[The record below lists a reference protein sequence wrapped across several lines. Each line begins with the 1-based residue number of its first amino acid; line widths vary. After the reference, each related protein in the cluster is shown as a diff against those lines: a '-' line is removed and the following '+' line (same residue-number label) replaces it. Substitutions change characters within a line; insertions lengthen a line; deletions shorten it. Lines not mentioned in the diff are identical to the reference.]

1 MNHILKKIGI
11 AGGGL
16 FSTPKAKPPVYKPP
30 VMGEL
35 QYGASYSYAETLDL
49 VSDGPIG
56 GIVNSHGQ
64 LVDGLNILQGVYL
77 DDTAVAVT
85 NTANI
90 RQITI
95 SEFQRET
102 IESLNLE
109 LTSNSVTSCK
119 KFFSALDEVLNKS
132 GGGKITSLPSSTAG
146 NTDVSEAES
155 WPDVGMM
162 FVRDKTSDVIIKNTE
177 RQAGLKIEPPL
188 LPSQQ
193 SNVGLYIRA
202 YIAFGSDVFPWHLN
216 KKLKTGFSTSN
227 AAYRDDTQ
235 AKGTVEDS
243 SLIWTESTSLKQSKF
258 LFAFNPTIPR
268 TSFRDG
274 SRMEKNTFF
283 QAAVDQNKTTTYP
296 LFGEAPFFHEN
307 QNVVSQ
313 LVFSELNTI
322 RTLVRNNLGKGG
334 NKTQGVCATRC
345 LERLGINISN
355 GIPDTDKLL
364 SKYLS
369 GPYRG
374 AFLVCKIEEDNANLE
389 GAVVK
394 EGDSIIHLNTL
405 PYGSTHGFDLIALL
419 QSVGVR
425 YTDLT
430 CPIVSKDGILTG
442 KMRGFILIELPPTE
456 RETTDLFSY
465 IGKRKIKYGNGYTYK
480 IDSYVLSYLK
490 DIESFKYSKVIG
502 DATLSNNSPPNNDI
516 VSNGLKFNYSNVLA
530 EIRKGEEKQELFSNF
545 KNINI
550 DHFYDRELFGPFST
564 REAAGNPN
572 TKGTQV
578 NAPQRIS
585 PDRNMLLKEN
595 VLGSISD
602 NYNTKL
608 QNGLPISEGSDD
620 RRKDARGTQRNY
632 SSWGQ
637 NSFANFNEKP
647 IPVVHTV
654 YNPNVSHVFITL
666 DISALNDTLI
676 KEVKKA
682 RVGKGLDDENL
693 SIGTKFPSVLN
704 IQVETGTVGDR
715 NNNSDGQIP
724 FKKYN
729 FRLVAQIEGNTLI
742 DIGNPESLP
751 DNSFLVDPSDTDSPV
766 NRRPFLLPNAVS
778 KNREALTAD
787 GERGVEAATLSEDAT
802 SQRYV
807 KITKLSFES
816 NSALLA
822 KVVSVNKVTEII
834 NSNLTYPFSAI
845 IATKLDSR
853 SFGSIP
859 SRSFDCKLKKVK
871 IPINYFPTNNGI
883 DNRYY
888 DNQKQFDDANPKNKL
903 IYKGDWDGT
912 FHDELQWT
920 DNPAWILYDL
930 LTNVRYGMGSHI
942 DLQTINKWQLYK
954 IGRFCDAVDD
964 EGNFVGVTDGR
975 GGKEPRFSCN
985 VVFDQGQQV
994 FDAIN
999 TIASLFR
1006 GRTFFTNSE
1015 INFVDDRPR
1024 EPINLFTN
1032 ESVKDGLFF
1041 YSNNSRDQQA
1051 NTIEISY
1058 KDRFDNFSPKL
1069 EVVEDEEDIKER
1081 GILKKRIEGVGITS
1095 RAMARRAAQHNIF
1108 SKIKEDQT
1116 VAFTAGLETLLCKPG
1131 DLVIIQDELKTN
1143 RSNFGKVLDVSVEAE
1158 TIRLSNTFVPTTMDG
1173 ILTVY
1178 NPTGSESIEDL
1189 NLTAN
1194 QNRQRYDG
1202 FTITGVSSLGSGFFP
1217 FTGQYS
1223 FSGYTEGYDQATGFV
1238 LGEDRYSEYASY
1250 TGLSGT
1256 YLYFETGVTGW
1267 VLGSGDAKSLYSGN
1281 FISKQTGAQTL
1292 TEFNTGRISVL
1303 NMNAS
1308 DKRSSSTVFS
1318 GFDPSSLRNY
1328 TRGVTNREVSN
1339 ISPEQITT
1347 LLLTGGAQA
1356 VTNQEYG
1363 TLLSGFDR
1371 PEVLPF
1377 IKLGSAAQFQIK
1389 EASPFIYKVISMKE
1403 ENPNEYLVSATKYE
1417 TGKFNLIDNNVSIE
1431 YKANTFSYQVAQTI
1445 NGITYKTLD
1454 APAFVGQVVTGIPNA
1469 IDQTFNITGNW
1480 THPSPSN
1487 VSGYGVRLTLPNGQ
1501 VIEQTTLTTN
1511 ISLSGL
1517 DQVGVFNISVNALG
1531 NMGRDGGDAYYD
1543 SAYIDT
1549 GIFVLYEESLTFS
1562 KSFLNKITIL

>member
-11 AGGGL
+11 AGGKKNK
-16 FSTPKAKPPVYKPP
+16 KAKPPIYKPP

-109 LTSNSVTSCK
+109 LASNSVTSCK
-119 KFFSALDEVLNKS
+119 KFFSALEEVLNKS

-146 NTDVSEAES
+146 ETDVSEAES

-177 RQAGLKIEPPL
+177 RQSGLKIEPPL

-202 YIAFGSDVFPWHLN
+202 YIAFGGDVFPWHLN

-268 TSFRDG
+268 SSFRDG

-334 NKTQGVCATRC
+334 NKTQGVFATRC

-430 CPIVSKDGILTG
+430 CPIVSNDGILTG

-502 DATLSNNSPPNNDI
+502 DATLSNNSPPNHDI

-620 RRKDARGTQRNY
+620 IRKDARGTQRNY

-637 NSFANFNEKP
+637 NSFANFDEKP
-647 IPVVHTV
+647 ISVVHTV

-666 DISALNDTLI
+666 DVSALSDTLI
-676 KEVKKA
+676 KEVEKA
-682 RVGKGLDDENL
+682 RVGKGLEDENL

-742 DIGNPESLP
+742 DIGNPESLS

-853 SFGSIP
+853 SFSAIP

-871 IPINYFPTNNGI
+871 IPSNYFPTNNGI

-888 DNQKQFDDANPKNKL
+888 DNQKQFDNANPKNKL

-1024 EPINLFTN
+1024 EPINIFTN

-1143 RSNFGKVLDVSVEAE
+1143 RSNFGKVLDVSIEAE

-1267 VLGSGDAKSLYSGN
+1267 VLGSGNAKSLYSGN

-1303 NMNAS
+1303 NMNAA
-1308 DKRSSSTVFS
+1308 DKRGSSTVFS

-1328 TRGVTNREVSN
+1328 TRGVTNSEVSN

-1501 VIEQTTLTTN
+1501 VIEQTTLATN

>member
-177 RQAGLKIEPPL
+177 RQSGLKIEPPL

-334 NKTQGVCATRC
+334 NKTQGVFATRC

-1308 DKRSSSTVFS
+1308 DKRGSSTVFS

>member
-11 AGGGL
+11 AGGGK
-16 FSTPKAKPPVYKPP
+16 SKKAKPPIYKPP

-35 QYGASYSYAETLDL
+35 QYGASHSYAETLDL

-64 LVDGLNILQGVYL
+64 LVDGLNILQGIYL

-85 NTANI
+85 NSANI

-102 IESLNLE
+102 IESLNLQ
-109 LTSNSVTSCK
+109 LADGSVSSCK
-119 KFFSALDEVLNKS
+119 KFFSALDGVLNKS
-132 GGGKITSLPSSTAG
+132 GGGKITALPSSTAG
-146 NTDVSEAES
+146 DTDVSEAAS

-162 FVRDKTSDVIIKNTE
+162 FVRDKTSDIIIKNTE
-177 RQAGLKIEPPL
+177 RQSGLKIEPPL
-188 LPSQQ
+188 LPTQQ

-202 YIAFGSDVFPWHLN
+202 YIALGSDVFPWHLN
-216 KKLKTGFSTSN
+216 KELKTGFSTSN
-227 AAYRDDTQ
+227 AAYRDNDQ
-235 AKGTVEDS
+235 PKGTVEDS
-243 SLIWTESTSLKQSKF
+243 SLIWSESTSLQQSKF

-296 LFGEAPFFHEN
+296 LFGEAPFFHDN
-307 QNVVSQ
+307 QKVVSE
-313 LVFSELNTI
+313 LVFSELNSI
-322 RTLVRNNLGKGG
+322 RSLVRNNLGADA
-334 NKTQGVCATRC
+334 NKTQGVLATRC
-345 LERLGINISN
+345 LERLGINVSN

-364 SKYLS
+364 NEYLR
-369 GPYRG
+369 GGERG
-374 AFLVCKIEEDNANLE
+374 AFIVCKIESQNNNLV

-394 EGDSIIHLNTL
+394 EGDSIINLNTL

-430 CPIVSKDGILTG
+430 CPIVSQDGVLTG
-442 KMRGFILIELPPTE
+442 EMKGFILIELPPTE
-456 RETTDLFSY
+456 RETTDLFSHV
-465 IGKRKIKYGNGYTYK
+465 GQRKAKYGNGYTYK
-480 IDSYVLSYLK
+480 IDSYVISYLK
-490 DIESFKYSKVIG
+490 DLESFRFSKVIG
-502 DATLSNNSPPNNDI
+502 DATLSNTSSFSNDI
-516 VSNGLKFNYSNVLA
+516 VANGLKFNYSNVLA
-530 EIRKGEEKQELFSNF
+530 EIRKGEEKQDLFSNF

-550 DHFYDRELFGPFST
+550 DHFYNRELFGPFST

-572 TKGTQV
+572 AKETQV

-595 VLGSISD
+595 VLGSISN

-620 RRKDARGTQRNY
+620 VRKDAEGTQRNY

-637 NSFANFNEKP
+637 NSFANFDEKP
-647 IPVVHTV
+647 VPVVHTV

-666 DISALNDTLI
+666 DVSSLSDTLI
-676 KEVKKA
+676 KEVEKA
-682 RVGKGLDDENL
+682 RVGKGLKDENL

-704 IQVETGTVGDR
+704 IEVETGTVGDK

-729 FRLVAQIEGNTLI
+729 FRLVAQIESNTLI
-742 DIGNPESLP
+742 DIGNPESLS
-751 DNSFLVDPSDTDSPV
+751 DNSFLVDPSNTDSPV

-778 KNREALTAD
+778 TNREALTAD

-816 NSALLA
+816 NSALLS
-822 KVVSVNKVTEII
+822 KIVSVNKVTEII

-853 SFGSIP
+853 SFSSIP

-871 IPINYFPTNNGI
+871 IPSNYFPTNNGI

-888 DNQKQFDDANPKNKL
+888 DNQKQFDNANPKNKL

-942 DLQTINKWQLYK
+942 DLQSINKWQLYK
-954 IGRFCDAVDD
+954 IGRFCDAVDN

-1024 EPINLFTN
+1024 EPVNLFTN

-1081 GILKKRIEGVGITS
+1081 GILKKRIEGIGITS

-1143 RSNFGKVLDVSVEAE
+1143 KSNFGKVLDVSIENE
-1158 TIRLSNTFVPTTMDG
+1158 TIRLSNTFAPTTMDS

-1178 NPTGSESIEDL
+1178 NPTGAEDISDL
-1189 NLTAN
+1189 NLAAN

-1202 FTITGVSSLGSGFFP
+1202 FTITGLATDSWKR
-1217 FTGQYS
+1217 FTGEYS

-1238 LGEDRYSEYASY
+1238 LGETRYSEYASY
-1250 TGLSGT
+1250 TGVSGT
-1256 YLYFETGVTGW
+1256 NLYFETGVTGW
-1267 VLGSGDAKSLYSGN
+1267 VFGSGNARSLYSGDL
-1281 FISKQTGAQTL
+1281 ISELTGTQTL
-1292 TEFNTGRISVL
+1292 TEFNTGKISVL
-1303 NMNAS
+1303 NMNAA
-1308 DKRSSSTVFS
+1308 DKRGSSTIFS
-1318 GFDPSSLRNY
+1318 GFDPSTFRNY
-1328 TRGVTNREVSN
+1328 TRGATNSEVSN

-1347 LLLTGGAQA
+1347 LLLTGGSQA
-1356 VTNQEYG
+1356 VTNKEYG

-1403 ENPNEYLVSATKYE
+1403 ENPNEYLVSATKYD

-1454 APAFVGQVVTGIPNA
+1454 APEFVGQVVTGIPNA
-1469 IDQTFNITGNW
+1469 TDQTFNITGNW
-1480 THPSPSN
+1480 TDVSN
-1487 VSGYGVRLTLPNGQ
+1487 ATGYGVRLTLPNGQ
-1501 VIEQTTLTTN
+1501 VIQQGTAKDVTN

-1517 DQVGVFNISVNALG
+1517 DQVGVFNLSVNALG
-1531 NMGRDGGDAYYD
+1531 NMGRDGETNAYYD

-1549 GIFVLYEESLTFS
+1549 GIFVLYEETLTYS

>member
-11 AGGGL
+11 AGGGK
-16 FSTPKAKPPVYKPP
+16 SKKAKPPIYKPP

-35 QYGASYSYAETLDL
+35 QYGASHSYAETLDL

-64 LVDGLNILQGVYL
+64 LVDGLNILQGIYL

-85 NTANI
+85 NSANI

-102 IESLNLE
+102 IESLNLQ
-109 LTSNSVTSCK
+109 LADGSVTSCK
-119 KFFSALDEVLNKS
+119 KFFNALDKVLNKS
-132 GGGKITSLPSSTAG
+132 GGGKITALPSSTAG
-146 NTDVSEAES
+146 DTDVSEAGS

-162 FVRDKTSDVIIKNTE
+162 FVRDKTSDIIIKNTE
-177 RQAGLKIEPPL
+177 RQSGFKIEPPL
-188 LPSQQ
+188 LPTQQ

-202 YIAFGSDVFPWHLN
+202 YVALGSDVFPWHLN
-216 KKLKTGFSTSN
+216 KELKTGFSTSN
-227 AAYRDDTQ
+227 AAYRDNAQ
-235 AKGTVEDS
+235 PKGTVEDS
-243 SLIWTESTSLKQSKF
+243 SLIWSESTSLQQSKF

-296 LFGEAPFFHEN
+296 LFGEAPFFHDN
-307 QNVVSQ
+307 QKVVSE
-313 LVFSELNTI
+313 LVFSELNSI
-322 RTLVRNNLGKGG
+322 RSLVRNNLGADA
-334 NKTQGVCATRC
+334 NKTQEVLATRC
-345 LERLGINISN
+345 LERLGVNVSN
-355 GIPDTDKLL
+355 GIPDTNKLL
-364 SKYLS
+364 DEYLR
-369 GPYRG
+369 GGERG
-374 AFLVCKIEEDNANLE
+374 AFIVCKIESQNDNLV

-394 EGDSIIHLNTL
+394 KGDSIINLNTL

-430 CPIVSKDGILTG
+430 CPIVSQDGVLTG
-442 KMRGFILIELPPTE
+442 EMKGFILIELPPTE

-465 IGKRKIKYGNGYTYK
+465 VGQRKAKYGNGYTYK
-480 IDSYVLSYLK
+480 IDSYVISYLK
-490 DIESFKYSKVIG
+490 DLESFKYSKVIG
-502 DATLSNNSPPNNDI
+502 DATLSNTSSFSNDI
-516 VSNGLKFNYSNVLA
+516 IANGLKFNYSNVLA
-530 EIRKGEEKQELFSNF
+530 EIRKGEENQDLFSNF
-545 KNINI
+545 KKINI
-550 DHFYDRELFGPFST
+550 DHFYNRELFGPFST

-572 TKGTQV
+572 TKQTQV

-595 VLGSISD
+595 VLGSISN

-620 RRKDARGTQRNY
+620 VRKDAEGTQRNY

-637 NSFANFNEKP
+637 NSFANFDEKP
-647 IPVVHTV
+647 VPVVHTV

-666 DISALNDTLI
+666 DVSSLSDTLI
-676 KEVKKA
+676 KEVKEA
-682 RVGKGLDDENL
+682 RVGKGLKDENL

-704 IQVETGTVGDR
+704 IEVETGTVGDK
-715 NNNSDGQIP
+715 NNNSDGQIT

-729 FRLVAQIEGNTLI
+729 FRLVAQIESNTLI

-751 DNSFLVDPSDTDSPV
+751 DNSFLVDPSNTDSPV

-778 KNREALTAD
+778 TNREALTAD
-787 GERGVEAATLSEDAT
+787 GERGIEAATLSEDAT

-816 NSALLA
+816 NSALLS
-822 KVVSVNKVTEII
+822 KIVSVNKVTEII
-834 NSNLTYPFSAI
+834 DSNLTYPFSAI

-853 SFGSIP
+853 SFSAIP

-871 IPINYFPTNNGI
+871 IPSNYFPTNNGI

-888 DNQKQFDDANPKNKL
+888 DNQKQFDNANPKNKL

-942 DLQTINKWQLYK
+942 DLQSINKWQLYK

-1024 EPINLFTN
+1024 EPVNLFTN

-1069 EVVEDEEDIKER
+1069 EVIEDEEDIKER
-1081 GILKKRIEGVGITS
+1081 GILKKRIEGIGITS

-1143 RSNFGKVLDVSVEAE
+1143 KSNFGKVLDVSIENE

-1178 NPTGSESIEDL
+1178 NPTGSESIQDL
-1189 NLTAN
+1189 NLIAN

-1202 FTITGVSSLGSGFFP
+1202 FTITGVGALGSGFFP
-1217 FTGQYS
+1217 FTGEYS

-1267 VLGSGDAKSLYSGN
+1267 VLGSGYAKSLYSGN
-1281 FISKQTGAQTL
+1281 FISKETGAQTL
-1292 TEFNTGRISVL
+1292 TEFNTGKISIL
-1303 NMNAS
+1303 NMNAA
-1308 DKRSSSTVFS
+1308 DKRGSSTVFS
-1318 GFDPSSLRNY
+1318 GFDPSTFRNY
-1328 TRGVTNREVSN
+1328 TRGATNSEVSN

-1347 LLLTGGAQA
+1347 LLLTGGSQA
-1356 VTNQEYG
+1356 VTNKEYG

-1389 EASPFIYKVISMKE
+1389 EASPFIYKVLSMKE
-1403 ENPNEYLVSATKYE
+1403 ENPNEYLVSATKYD

-1431 YKANTFSYQVAQTI
+1431 YKVNTFSYQVAQTI
-1445 NGITYKTLD
+1445 NGVTYKTLD
-1454 APAFVGQVVTGIPNA
+1454 APEFVGQVVTGIPNA
-1469 IDQTFNITGNW
+1469 TDQTFNITGNW
-1480 THPSPSN
+1480 TQVSN
-1487 VSGYGVRLTLPNGQ
+1487 ATGYGVRLTLPNGQ
-1501 VIEQTTLTTN
+1501 VLQQSTDATN

-1517 DQVGVFNISVNALG
+1517 DQVGVFNVSVNALG
-1531 NMGRDGGDAYYD
+1531 NMGRDGETNAYYD

-1549 GIFVLYEESLTFS
+1549 GIFVLYEETLTYS

>member
-11 AGGGL
+11 AGGGK
-16 FSTPKAKPPVYKPP
+16 SQKAKPPIYKPP

-35 QYGASYSYAETLDL
+35 QYGASHSYAETLDL
-49 VSDGPIG
+49 ISEGPIG

-64 LVDGLNILQGVYL
+64 VVDGLNILQGVYL
-77 DDTAVAVT
+77 DNTAVAVT
-85 NTANI
+85 NNSSS
-90 RQITI
+90 REVTI

-102 IESLNLE
+102 IESFNLE

-119 KFFSALDEVLNKS
+119 KFFSALDGVLNKS
-132 GGGKITSLPSSTAG
+132 AGGMITSLPSTPAG
-146 NTDVSEAES
+146 KTDVAEAAS
-155 WPDVGMM
+155 WPDIGMM
-162 FVRDKTSDVIIKNTE
+162 FVRSKTSDIILKNTE
-177 RQAGLKIEPPL
+177 RQSGLKIEPPL
-188 LPSQQ
+188 LPAQQ
-193 SNVGLYIRA
+193 SNVGLYIRT
-202 YIAFGSDVFPWHLN
+202 YIAFGGQAFSWHLN
-216 KKLKTGFSTSN
+216 KELKTASPSN

-235 AKGTVEDS
+235 PKGTVENS
-243 SLIWTESTSLKQSKF
+243 SLIWSESSSLGNSKF

-274 SRMEKNTFF
+274 SRMETNSYFD
-283 QAAVDQNKTTTYP
+283 AAQNQKLLTTYP
-296 LFGEAPFFHEN
+296 LKGEAPFFHEN
-307 QNVVSQ
+307 QRVVSE
-313 LVFSELNTI
+313 LVLPELTAI
-322 RTLVRNNLGKGG
+322 RSLVRNNLGAEA
-334 NKTQGVCATRC
+334 NKTQGVFATRC
-345 LERLGINISN
+345 LERLGINVSN
-355 GIPDTDKLL
+355 GIPDAAKLL
-364 SKYLS
+364 SRYLR

-374 AFLVCKIEEDNANLE
+374 AFLVCKIEEDNTNLK
-389 GAVVK
+389 GASVK
-394 EGDSIIHLNTL
+394 EGDSIINLNTL
-405 PYGSTHGFDLIALL
+405 PYGSTHGFNLIALL
-419 QSVGVR
+419 ESVGVR

-430 CPIVSKDGILTG
+430 CPIVSQDGVLTG
-442 KMRGFILIELPPTE
+442 EMRGFILIELPPTE

-465 IGKRKIKYGNGYTYK
+465 VGQRKIKYGDGYTYK

-502 DATLSNNSPPNNDI
+502 DATLSNTNQLSNDI
-516 VSNGLKFNYSNVLA
+516 VANGLKFNYSNVLA
-530 EIRKGEEKQELFSNF
+530 EIRKGEEKQDLFLNF
-545 KNINI
+545 RSINI
-550 DHFYDRELFGPFST
+550 DHFYNRELFGPFSDYKKT
-564 REAAGNPN
+564 ADGDPN
-572 TKGTQV
+572 GKGTQV
-578 NAPQRIS
+578 NAPQRIT
-585 PDRNMLLKEN
+585 PNENMLLKAN
-595 VLGSISD
+595 VLSNQAD
-602 NYNTKL
+602 NYNTRL

-620 RRKDARGTQRNY
+620 ERKDAENKKRNY

-637 NSFANFNEKP
+637 NSFASFEEKP
-647 IPVVHTV
+647 VPVVHTV

-666 DISALNDTLI
+666 DISSLSDTLI
-676 KEVKKA
+676 KKVEGANTGKDKK
-682 RVGKGLDDENL
+682 DL

-704 IQVETGTVGDR
+704 IEVETGTVGDK

-724 FKKYN
+724 FEKYN
-729 FRLVAQIEGNTLI
+729 FRLVAQIDSNTLI
-742 DIGNPESLP
+742 DIGNPEAIG
-751 DNSFLVDPSDTDSPV
+751 DNSFLVDPGDTDNNTV
-766 NRRPFLLPNAVS
+766 NRIPFKLPDAES
-778 KNREALTAD
+778 KNREILSSD
-787 GERGVEAATLSEDAT
+787 GERAVEAATISEDIS

-816 NSALLA
+816 NSVLLS
-822 KVVSVNKVTEII
+822 KVVSVSKVTEMID
-834 NSNLTYPFSAI
+834 SDLTYPFSAI

-853 SFGSIP
+853 SFSSIP
-859 SRSFDCKLKKVK
+859 TRSFDCKLKKVK
-871 IPINYFPTNNGI
+871 IPSNYFPTTNGI

-888 DNQKQFDDANPKNKL
+888 DNQKQFDNANPKNKL

-942 DLQTINKWQLYK
+942 DLQSINKWQLYK

-1024 EPINLFTN
+1024 EPVNLFTN

-1069 EVVEDEEDIKER
+1069 EVIEDEEDIKER

-1143 RSNFGKVLDVSVEAE
+1143 RSNFGKVLDVSIEAE

-1178 NPTGSESIEDL
+1178 NPTGSESINDL
-1189 NLTAN
+1189 NLAAN

-1202 FTITGVSSLGSGFFP
+1202 FTITGLASNSWKS
-1217 FTGQYS
+1217 FTGEYS

-1238 LGEDRYSEYASY
+1238 LGETRYAEYASY
-1250 TGLSGT
+1250 TGVSGT
-1256 YLYFETGVTGW
+1256 NLYFETGVTGW
-1267 VLGSGDAKSLYSGN
+1267 VLGSGNARSLYSGDL
-1281 FISKQTGAQTL
+1281 ISQLTGAQTL
-1292 TEFNTGRISVL
+1292 TEFNTGKISIL
-1303 NMNAS
+1303 DMNAA
-1308 DKRSSSTVFS
+1308 DKRGSSTIFS
-1318 GFDPSSLRNY
+1318 GFDPSTFRNY
-1328 TRGVTNREVSN
+1328 TRGATNSEVSN

-1347 LLLTGGAQA
+1347 LLLTGGSQA
-1356 VTNQEYG
+1356 VTNKEYG

-1431 YKANTFSYQVAQTI
+1431 YKTNTFSYQVAQTI

-1454 APAFVGQVVTGIPNA
+1454 APEFVGQVVTGIPNA
-1469 IDQTFNITGNW
+1469 TDQTFNITGNW
-1480 THPSPSN
+1480 TTVSN
-1487 VSGYGVRLTLPNGQ
+1487 VTGYGVRLTLPNGQ
-1501 VIEQTTLTTN
+1501 VLQQSTETTN

-1517 DQVGVFNISVNALG
+1517 DQVGVFNVSVNALG
-1531 NMGRDGGDAYYD
+1531 NMGRDGETDAYYD

-1549 GIFVLYEESLTFS
+1549 GIFALYEETLTYS